1 MTPAK
6 EAAMIS
12 REPEDAE
19 LPVPKSAAGSAGTTI
34 SDPEIRLAPAQT
46 KEDSDASDVSDAL
59 DVSVKPHRDTIQHIL
74 RGGIPLIGPPMRPG
88 EEPVIQT
95 IEESDQDD
103 QQLEN
108 SQSDEESAS
117 VEELECDSEVEPE
130 HFKET
135 QKRINDGQGGIPMV
149 NANLQSSVARSIE
162 AAKSLPIAKHKD
174 NII

>member
-59 DVSVKPHRDTIQHIL
+59 DVSVKPHRDTIQDDL
-74 RGGIPLIGPPMRPG
+74 ALASKQLNSYDFLTG
-88 EEPVIQT
+88 E
-95 IEESDQDD
+95 
-103 QQLEN
+103 
-108 SQSDEESAS
+108 
-117 VEELECDSEVEPE
+117 
-130 HFKET
+130 KEAT
-135 QKRINDGQGGIPMV
+135 LPDING
-149 NANLQSSVARSIE
+149 QSSSN
-162 AAKSLPIAKHKD
+162 P
-174 NII
+174 